1 MRVGRDDWKEEGEA
15 EEAAEE
21 GFEEEEE
28 DLEAKR

>member
-21 GFEEEEE
+21 GFEEEE